1 VGDYNDILTPFEFH
15 DNRLQANHNV
25 TIALSATV
33 AVVVL
38 VIIPGFEVFWILFL
52 DFLIS
57 KSIAYTRVK
66 LIESFPFELI
76 VAVGGRR
83 KEAGSLNSTFECRRP
98 YCQLAIIADRLRN
111 EFREFPGIELTALRD
126 IRITS
131 YLPLKIE
138 F

>member
-1 VGDYNDILTPFEFH
+1 
-15 DNRLQANHNV
+15 
-25 TIALSATV
+25 
-33 AVVVL
+33 
-38 VIIPGFEVFWILFL
+38 LFL

-66 LIESFPFELI
+66 LIESFPFKLV

-83 KEAGSLNSTFECRRP
+83 EEAGSLNSTFERRRP
-98 YCQLAIIADRLRN
+98 YCQLAIIADRLCN